1 MVAKV
6 HMFTSTPGEMDTNS
20 FLIETAAS
28 VVAIDT
34 QFLGTPARQ
43 FRAMLDA
50 IGKPLRAVVITHPHP
65 DHFNGTDVFL
75 EGLTDIPIL
84 STRETLAGIH
94 ACATKVRDKWLPMYG
109 EEYPV
114 ITRFPNVVIGRKHT
128 LTFDGTDI
136 IIDSIG
142 PGEAVDIS
150 IVYVPESRDLIL
162 GDVLYDRTHAWILE
176 QHSREWLV
184 QLEDIKTR
192 YAGAKTV
199 YSGHGGSGPMSMLDE
214 QAAYIRRF
222 REIVADGASDN
233 AMTPK
238 QKSAVVARIKKTY
251 PDFKQDWWVA
261 INVDAMAR
269 ELGVELRKA

>member
-1 MVAKV
+1 VAKV

-20 FLIETAAS
+20 FLVETAAS

-84 STRETLAGIH
+84 STQETLAGIH

-109 EEYPV
+109 DEYPV
-114 ITRFPNVVIGRKHT
+114 ITRFPNLVIGRKHT

-176 QHSREWLV
+176 QHSREWLL

-192 YAGAKTV
+192 YAEAKTV

-251 PDFKQDWWVA
+251 PDFKQDWWVP

>member
-84 STRETLAGIH
+84 STQETLAGIH

-109 EEYPV
+109 DEYPV
-114 ITRFPNVVIGRKHT
+114 ITRFPNLIIGRKHT

-176 QHSREWLV
+176 QHSREWLL

-192 YAGAKTV
+192 YPDAKTV

-251 PDFKQDWWVA
+251 PDFKQDWWVP

>member
-50 IGKPLRAVVITHPHP
+50 IDKPLRSVVITHPHP

-84 STRETLAGIH
+84 STQETLKGIH
-94 ACATKVRDKWLPMYG
+94 ACATKVREKWLPMYG

-114 ITRFPNVVIGRKHT
+114 ITRFPNLIIGRRHT
-128 LTFDGTDI
+128 LTFDGTEI

-142 PGEAVDIS
+142 PGEAIDIS

-184 QLEDIKTR
+184 QLEDIKNR
-192 YAGAKTV
+192 YPDAKTV
-199 YSGHGGSGPMSMLDE
+199 YSGHGGSGAMSMLDD

-222 REIVADGASDN
+222 REIVAEGASDN

-269 ELGVELRKA
+269 ELGVELRKT

>member
-1 MVAKV
+1 MAAKV

-28 VVAIDT
+28 VVAVDT

-43 FRAMLDA
+43 FRAMLDE
-50 IGKPLRAVVITHPHP
+50 IGKPLRALIISHPHP
-65 DHFNGTDVFL
+65 DHFNGTDIFL
-75 EGLTDIPIL
+75 EGLSDIPIL
-84 STRETLAGIH
+84 ATQETLTGIH
-94 ACATKVRDKWLPMYG
+94 ACATKVREKWLPMYG

-114 ITRFPNVVIGRKHT
+114 LTRFPNQIIPRQYQLVY
-128 LTFDGTDI
+128 DGTEI
-136 IIDSIG
+136 IVDSIG

-150 IVYVPESRDLIL
+150 IIYVPESRDLIL

-184 QLEDIKTR
+184 QLEDIKKR
-192 YAGAKTV
+192 YAEAKTV
-199 YSGHGGSGPMSMLDE
+199 YSGHGGSGSLELLDE

-222 REIVADGASDN
+222 REIVAEGSSGDAI
-233 AMTPK
+233 TPK

-269 ELGVELRKA
+269 ELGLEVRKA

>member
-20 FLIETAAS
+20 FLIEKGAS
-28 VVAIDT
+28 DVAIDT
-34 QFLGTPARQ
+34 QFLGTHARQ
-43 FRAMLDA
+43 IRAMLDA
-50 IGKPLRAVVITHPHP
+50 IEKPLRAVVITHPHP

-84 STRETLAGIH
+84 STQETLAGIH

-109 EEYPV
+109 EEYP
-114 ITRFPNVVIGRKHT
+114 IIPRFPNLVIGRQHT

-192 YAGAKTV
+192 YADAKTV

>member
-50 IGKPLRAVVITHPHP
+50 IEKPLRAVVITHPHP

-84 STRETLAGIH
+84 STQETLAGIH

-114 ITRFPNVVIGRKHT
+114 ITRFPNLVIGRQHT

-142 PGEAVDIS
+142 PGEALDIS

-192 YAGAKTV
+192 YADAKTV

>member
-114 ITRFPNVVIGRKHT
+114 ITRFPSVVIGRKHT

-192 YAGAKTV
+192 YVDAKTV